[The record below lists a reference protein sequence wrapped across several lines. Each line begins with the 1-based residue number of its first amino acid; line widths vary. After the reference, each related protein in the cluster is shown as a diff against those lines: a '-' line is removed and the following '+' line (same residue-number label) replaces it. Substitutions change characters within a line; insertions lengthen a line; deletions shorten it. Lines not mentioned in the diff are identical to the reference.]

1 MSDTFEHRKDSGR
14 LMASQSKRNEK
25 SPDYWGEI
33 AIDVKDMTKV
43 EKQGNLLIFKIN
55 GWKKRSKSGVTYLSL
70 AVDRWLPKEE
80 AGSAPRRQEEDDDS
94 DIPF

>member
-1 MSDTFEHRKDSGR
+1 MPFEHKKDSGR
-14 LMASQSKRNEK
+14 LMASQSKRSEK

-43 EKQGNLLIFKIN
+43 EKQGNLLIFKLN

-70 AVDRWLPKEE
+70 GVDRWVPKEE
-80 AGSAPRRQEEDDDS
+80 PAKQEEEDDS
-94 DIPF
+94 DVPF

>member
-1 MSDTFEHRKDSGR
+1 MTTFEQKKDSGR

-33 AIDVKDMTKV
+33 AIDIKDMTKV
-43 EKQGNLLIFKIN
+43 EKQGNLYIFKIN

-70 AVDRWLPKEE
+70 AVDRWIPKDE
-80 AGSAPRRQEEDDDS
+80 AAPKREEEDDSGDV
-94 DIPF
+94 PF